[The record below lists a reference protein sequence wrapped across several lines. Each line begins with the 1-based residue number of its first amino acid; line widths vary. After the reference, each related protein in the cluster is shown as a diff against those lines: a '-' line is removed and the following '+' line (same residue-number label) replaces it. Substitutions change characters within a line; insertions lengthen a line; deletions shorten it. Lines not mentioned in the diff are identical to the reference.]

1 MPTPPAQWEG
11 LFLDRAT
18 ASSNTNVHL
27 VSAKAQAMNT
37 HPSDEMDRLTPAI
50 LRTAFPAGPNDW
62 WNSPEAILSF
72 QRRHRNKGFEFQA
85 KERTK

>member
-1 MPTPPAQWEG
+1 ANAPSQWEG

-37 HPSDEMDRLTPAI
+37 HPSDEMDRLIPANQWI
-50 LRTAFPAGPNDW
+50 DSCCPG
-62 WNSPEAILSF
+62 AIPWARSS
-72 QRRHRNKGFEFQA
+72 
-85 KERTK
+85 